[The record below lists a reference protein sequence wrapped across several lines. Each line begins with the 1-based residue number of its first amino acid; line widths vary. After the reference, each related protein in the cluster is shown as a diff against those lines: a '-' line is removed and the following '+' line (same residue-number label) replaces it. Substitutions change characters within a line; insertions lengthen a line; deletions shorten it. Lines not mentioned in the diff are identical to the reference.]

1 MNTYIPGAFA
11 TQECRCAKNECEH
24 RQEIITGPRDD
35 PNQEESEMEE
45 CLDTIEKKNSLR
57 SKAEALLSKA
67 EAEGWYLGPLTP
79 IEDALQEEG
88 QASLK
93 KQLEE
98 LKKQLDE
105 L

>member
-1 MNTYIPGAFA
+1 MSTFTKIQQKVSDSYIQGNNF
-11 TQECRCAKNECEH
+11 C
-24 RQEIITGPRDD
+24 ITGPRDD
-35 PNQEESEMEE
+35 PNQEESGMEE

-57 SKAEALLSKA
+57 SKAEALRSKA

-79 IEDALQEEG
+79 MEEALQEEG